1 MRFTFCLTS
10 TKCLSSL
17 VPYTHLSVFPWPTF
31 SFNLSWC
38 LNVNPLDTFSFV
50 CIISQSWLSRH
61 IFHFSRKNL
70 VILQLILNSCGIP
83 ESNKSMGVYLYLD
96 IFQRFFSRSQAFIPN
111 FAWKTWIHF
120 IGTKVT
126 SFIKPA
132 SLVIPARK
140 LVPTNVIW
148 LTVSADKLRNV
159 PPLLLLPPCT
169 SPKRGFLVILTD
181 KACLPS
187 FWLCI

>member
-1 MRFTFCLTS
+1 MENNRKDLYGSVNTLYFLYLTLCSIWWIQSPCFLMRFTFCLTF

-17 VPYTHLSVFPWPTF
+17 VPYIHLLVFPWPTF

-61 IFHFSRKNL
+61 ILHFSRKNL

-83 ESNKSMGVYLYLD
+83 ESNKSVGVYLHLD

-111 FAWKTWIHF
+111 LAWKTWIHF
-120 IGTKVT
+120 TGTKVT

-148 LTVSADKLRNV
+148 LT
-159 PPLLLLPPCT
+159 
-169 SPKRGFLVILTD
+169 
-181 KACLPS
+181 ACQP
-187 FWLCI
+187 IN